1 MYQGM
6 EATKHDRFGD
16 LQEVCGGWKM
26 TCEMEKGCGA
36 KPGSSRGLITERV
49 SAKERR
55 HGEGEQS
62 AMAPETAK
70 SPI

>member
-1 MYQGM
+1 
-6 EATKHDRFGD
+6 
-16 LQEVCGGWKM
+16 M

-36 KPGSSRGLITERV
+36 KPGSSRGLITERL